1 MAITLYQSCGFETA
15 DSTELRTAT
24 SIGYETTVVKTGDY
38 SASVA
43 NGQGFT
49 MGQFDGTGRDAGGI
63 HCITFHWR
71 CTSVTTNGWF
81 QVLESY
87 ATDATGDVGMALAY
101 NDTTGNLEMYDEA
114 GYSSTPVAT
123 TSWTP
128 STDTWYHIAV
138 LWEPNVASGDYAVFI
153 DGTEMVSGTTGDF
166 LHATGNFDVYNFTGD
181 SDAGT
186 MYFDDVC
193 VWTGLESTDDYL
205 SSLYQPRIHRYRSTK
220 ASAVPDGP
228 ASPTT
233 LDAGTWSAAHGVSST
248 DTINAEY
255 TGGVSY
261 GTVNCDDAGGS
272 AGTGGPNTD
281 TEVGDYIVCTKIITR
296 ASRSGGGG
304 TAQYVMAHGSQ
315 STSSVT
321 GGVTADSGTLDVS
334 SEMTTGG
341 GIRYSRDGTHLYV
354 NDGLSGSGITYQYDL
369 TTAWDL
375 STASYAS
382 KSLDASSYVTGF
394 PSLEISSNGSYVFI
408 GDTGTDDIFTFT
420 LSTPWDLST
429 GSYTR
434 TKAGTVLDGIAF
446 SEDGLESVTTNNG
459 TAPLRQTYTT
469 AWDTSTWTS
478 TATGVTTPDNPL
490 IAIQWSENGRYLL
503 SKRSGLIE
511 VYHCTRAFDVRSMQ
525 ATPIGVNPF
534 DPYSDATSVGAACF
548 GKGGEKLVILE
559 STPSSSGNGLVKQYT
574 LSTPYSAWNTDASF
588 KSTSMTVS
596 GDLNLDTSLANYVT
610 YSETVFPR
618 TNEYLAIGIEKDGGG
633 QDYDV
638 AWQVG
643 QVISVLDPPVTAT
656 NRTVTQDR
664 EGAGDLT
671 SMTFTENAAT
681 ITIGTPRNVTCT
693 TEAVSMTES
702 AAQVATDT
710 RNIVAAPKQWKKW
723 KGLDFQTVTFDASEW
738 QNPNA
743 YDTIANAFDGSI
755 STYCV
760 AQWENAV
767 DYDDSQMGRGIS
779 TKLGPIGAASDVP
792 LRVEV
797 RAYVSNTADIKL
809 YTIFQDTTAFDFSNG
824 TPESHSERGATQ
836 LAAISDPTGAW
847 SDWQVVP
854 GGIWGWDDPHNNTAT
869 EPLSW
874 DAINNDLS
882 IGFLAPNG
890 SSPRIHAIELR
901 VTSGP
906 SDAITVGYF
915 DGSGGAPDQTST
927 TDWTNMTN
935 ADDGSL
941 TTWCSAV
948 ENNAGWMQLY
958 GTNLTQPAGASDEIL
973 GIYYRIHGR
982 LTWSNGATEGCGLNV
997 GIGADGY
1004 LPADNI
1010 PVLDSEGASNYG
1022 FVIYNEYHFSNVNSH
1037 AIETS
1042 NSAFWSP
1049 WYEVDLT
1056 SVKWSDGA
1064 DKSINYLS
1072 WDRLGEINATI
1083 ASTSGFPNTTVEVA
1097 KFEVAV
1103 LAAPTNAKRRGSL
1116 TKFNRVVTGT
1126 TETIALDGT
1135 NYPAT
1140 VSRARGVNQ
1149 DNAQPGDLTTIS
1161 MTENAATVSF
1171 ATHRTVTG
1179 LTEEIT
1185 MPATGS
1191 LNLARGVSSSPEAL
1205 QLAEVASTT
1214 NASRVTSG
1222 VTEVLSSTS
1231 AGTNVETARGVQSG
1245 TEALS
1250 MASTGAVN
1258 RARNKASATEQVTMP
1273 GTLATISTSANLDV
1287 TCTTEAISFTETPAS
1302 VNGTRI
1308 AAATAEITAFVENA
1322 STVNTE
1328 RSVSATTETLALTD
1342 NDSTVNLARNKVSP
1356 TEAIS
1361 LVEGSST
1368 VDRQRGVNAGTEALS
1383 LTESAAN
1390 VNGKRIAAASAE
1402 LTALAE
1408 NTANINRARDT
1419 IGVTE
1424 SVTISENASVVD
1436 RQRGVNA
1443 GTEAVVMAESL
1454 STVTRGSNLDV
1465 TCTTEAITLAENAAT
1480 ISADRAVNATTEVVS
1495 LDALASD
1502 TNFNR
1507 TVLTTSESVVM
1518 TESQATVDTAASNN
1532 PRNVTCTTEA
1542 VSFAEAAS
1550 TANLA
1555 RNKVSPTEA
1564 ITLAGVP
1571 AGVNGVRIVGSS
1583 VALSALAESGATVNL
1598 SRTVTSLT
1606 DELVMTEVLASVST
1620 SSNRIVNATT
1630 EQLSVQESSA
1640 ASNQTRGV
1648 SSSTEVLAF
1657 AEQSSSIQVLRNVVA
1672 TTEQL
1677 ALAEAGATVLTT
1689 RDVIGL
1695 TSSLLMTESAG
1706 QVFRGANLDVTGTT
1720 QAIAFTETAAAV
1732 AFPRNVSGLT
1742 EQISLVTV
1750 PSTLNRPWLVTCT
1763 TEELS
1768 FTEGLAK
1775 VAKTRTGAMP
1785 GSIIWVHPE
1794 TKPVWVSD

>member
-1 MAITLYQSCGFETA
+1 MAITLFQSCGFETA

-49 MGQFDGTGRDAGGI
+49 LGPFDGTGRDAGGI

-81 QVLESY
+81 QFLESY

-123 TSWTP
+123 ISWTP
-128 STDTWYHIAV
+128 SVDTWYHIAV
-138 LWEPNVASGDYAVFI
+138 MWEPNVASGDYAVFI

-181 SDAGT
+181 TDAGT
-186 MYFDDVC
+186 QYFDDVC
-193 VWTGLESTDDYL
+193 VWTGLESTADYL

-220 ASAVPDGP
+220 ASATPDGP
-228 ASPTT
+228 ASPTNLST
-233 LDAGTWSAAHGVSST
+233 GTWAAIHGLSST
-248 DTINAEY
+248 DTVNGDY
-255 TGGVSY
+255 PGGVSY
-261 GTVNCDDAGGS
+261 GTVNTDDAGGS

-281 TEVGDYIVCTKIITR
+281 TEVGDYIVCTKVITR
-296 ASRSGGGG
+296 AKRSGGGG

-315 STSSVT
+315 TATSVT

-334 SEMTTGG
+334 SQMTTGG

-394 PSLEISSNGSYVFI
+394 PSLEMSSNGSYVFI

-429 GSYTR
+429 GSWTR

-469 AWDTSTWTS
+469 AWDTDTWTS
-478 TATGVTTPDNPL
+478 TATGVTTPDNAL

-503 SKRSGLIE
+503 SKNSGVLN

-534 DPYSDATSVGAACF
+534 DPYTDATSVGAACF
-548 GKGGEKLVILE
+548 GKEGEKLVILE
-559 STPSSSGNGLVKQYT
+559 ATPSSSGNGLVKQYT

-596 GDLNLDTSLANYVT
+596 ADLNLDTAMTNYET

-618 TNEYLAIGIEKDGGG
+618 TNEYLAIGFEKDGGG

-643 QVISVLDPPVTAT
+643 QVISVLDPPVTVT
-656 NRTVTQDR
+656 NRTVTQNR

-681 ITIGTPRNVTCT
+681 VTIGTPRNVTCT

-710 RNIVAAPKQWKKW
+710 RNIVAAPKAWKKW

-738 QNPNA
+738 QNPSATDN
-743 YDTIANAFDGSI
+743 IANAFDGAI
-755 STYCV
+755 GTYCV
-760 AQWENAV
+760 VQWESSTTETNV
-767 DYDDSQMGRGIS
+767 QIGRGIS

-792 LRVEV
+792 LRVEA
-797 RAYVSNTADIKL
+797 RAYVSNTADIEL
-809 YTIFQDTTAFDFSNG
+809 FAIFEDTDNFDFTGG
-824 TPESHSERGATQ
+824 TNESHRRLGASAFATV
-836 LAAISDPTGAW
+836 SDASGAW
-847 SDWQVVP
+847 SDWQVVD
-854 GGIWGWDDPHNNTAT
+854 GGIWGWANPHSNTET

-874 DAINNDLS
+874 DAINNKLTM
-882 IGFLAPNG
+882 GFLAPNG

-915 DGSGGAPDQTST
+915 DGSNGAPTQTST
-927 TDWTNMTN
+927 TDWTSMTN
-935 ADDGSL
+935 ADDGS
-941 TTWCSAV
+941 TTTFAFAD
-948 ENNAGWMQLY
+948 ENNVGWMNLY
-958 GTNLTQPAGASDEIL
+958 GNNLTQPAGASDEIL
-973 GIYYRIHGR
+973 GVYYRAVGR
-982 LTWSNGATEGCGLNV
+982 LSWTNGATEGTGLHV
-997 GIGADGY
+997 GVGPAGF
-1004 LPADNI
+1004 LPADKV
-1010 PVLDSEGASNYG
+1010 PVNADTTAGRGNYG
-1022 FVIYNEYHFSNVNSH
+1022 FLIYNEYFLDNIRCHTIN
-1037 AIETS
+1037 TS
-1042 NSAFWSP
+1042 NSTFHTP
-1049 WYEVDLT
+1049 WYHLDDD
-1056 SVKWSDGA
+1056 SVKWVDNGLDYRTWA
-1064 DKSINYLS
+1064 NIGDM
-1072 WDRLGEINATI
+1072 DAVV
-1083 ASTSGFPNTTVEVA
+1083 ASVGGFPNTKAEIA
-1097 KFEVAV
+1097 KIEIAV
-1103 LAAPTNAKRRGSL
+1103 LSAPTNAKRRGSL
-1116 TKFNRVVTGT
+1116 TKFNRIVTGT

-1171 ATHRTVTG
+1171 ATHRIVTG
-1179 LTEEIT
+1179 LTEAIT

-1258 RARNKASATEQVTMP
+1258 RARNKASATEQITMP
-1273 GTLATISTSANLDV
+1273 GTLATISTSTNLDV

-1342 NDSTVNLARNKVSP
+1342 NDSTVAFGRSVAAT
-1356 TEAIS
+1356 TESIS

-1454 STVTRGSNLDV
+1454 STVTRGANLDV
-1465 TCTTEAITLAENAAT
+1465 TCTTEAITLAENAAA

-1507 TVLTTSESVVM
+1507 AVLATSESVVM

-1583 VALSALAESGATVNL
+1583 VALSALVESGATVNL

-1606 DELVMTEVLASVST
+1606 DELVMTEALASVST
-1620 SSNRIVNATT
+1620 SSNRVVTATS
-1630 EQLSVQESSA
+1630 EAISLSSSSASVQS
-1640 ASNQTRGV
+1640 TRNV

-1775 VAKTRTGAMP
+1775 IDKTRTGAMP

>member
-1 MAITLYQSCGFETA
+1 MAITLFQSCGFETA

-24 SIGYETTVVKTGDY
+24 SLTYNSTNQVTGDY
-38 SASVA
+38 CGQFAS
-43 NGQGFT
+43 GGGFT
-49 MGQFDGTGRDAGGI
+49 MGTFDGTGRDAGGLHAVSFQI
-63 HCITFHWR
+63 RWSAVESGTNWGGILEAYYTGNGN
-71 CTSVTTNGWF
+71 TT
-81 QVLESY
+81 
-87 ATDATGDVGMALAY
+87 AALAY
-101 NDTTGNLEMYDEA
+101 NHSTGNLEFYDGENNFSTTA
-114 GYSSTPVAT
+114 GTYA
-123 TSWTP
+123 WTP
-128 STDTWYHIAV
+128 SNNTWYHMCLV
-138 LWEPNVASGDYAVFI
+138 WEPNVASGDWAVYI
-153 DGTEMVSGTTGDF
+153 DDAEVMSGTGADFDRVGGDY
-166 LHATGNFDVYNFTGD
+166 DVYNWYGD
-181 SDAGT
+181 TDFGT
-186 MYFDDVC
+186 TYIDDV
-193 VWTGLESTDDYL
+193 VIHTGLLETTDYET
-205 SSLYQPRIHRYRSTK
+205 SCFRPRVHRYRSTK
-220 ASAVPDGP
+220 ASATPDGP
-228 ASPTT
+228 ASPTNLST
-233 LDAGTWSAAHGVSST
+233 GTWSAIHGVSST
-248 DTINAEY
+248 DTVNGDY
-255 TGGVSY
+255 PGGVSY
-261 GTVNCDDAGGS
+261 GTVNTDDAGGS

-281 TEVGDYIVCTKIITR
+281 TEVGDYITCTKIITR
-296 ASRSGGGG
+296 AKRSGGGG
-304 TAQYVMAHGSQ
+304 TNHYVMAHGSQ
-315 STSSVT
+315 TATSVT

-334 SEMTTGG
+334 SQMTTGG

-394 PSLEISSNGSYVFI
+394 PSLEISSDGKYVFI
-408 GDTGTDDIFTFT
+408 GDSGTDDIFTFT
-420 LSTPWDLST
+420 LSTAWDLST

-434 TKAGTVLDGIAF
+434 TWSGTVLDGVAF

-469 AWDTSTWTS
+469 AWDTSTATS
-478 TATGVTTPDNPL
+478 TATDVTTPDNAL
-490 IAIQWSENGRYLL
+490 LAIQWSENGRYLL
-503 SKRSGLIE
+503 SKRSGALD

-525 ATPIGVNPF
+525 ATPIGVNSF
-534 DPYSDATSVGAACF
+534 DPYTDATSVGAACF
-548 GKGGEKLVILE
+548 GKGGDKLVILE

-596 GDLNLDTSLANYVT
+596 ANLGLTTTITNYET

-618 TNEYLAIGIEKDGGG
+618 TNEYLAIGFEKDGGG

-638 AWQVG
+638 CWQVG
-643 QVISVLDPPVTAT
+643 QVISVMNAPVTVT
-656 NRTVTQDR
+656 HRTVTQNR

-681 ITIGTPRNVTCT
+681 VTIGTPRNVTCT

-702 AAQVATDT
+702 AALVATDT

-738 QNPNA
+738 QNPTA
-743 YDTIANAFDGSI
+743 YDNIANAFDGSI
-755 STYCV
+755 GTYCV
-760 AQWENAV
+760 VQWENAV
-767 DYDDSQMGRGIS
+767 DYADSQMGRGIS
-779 TKLGPIGAASDVP
+779 TKLGPIGAATDVP

-915 DGSGGAPDQTST
+915 DGSGGAPTQTST

-941 TTWCSAV
+941 TTWASAV
-948 ENNAGWMQLY
+948 ENNAGWMNLY

-1010 PVLDSEGASNYG
+1010 PVLDDEGASNYG
-1022 FVIYNEYHFSNVNSH
+1022 FLIYNEYHYSNVTSH

-1056 SVKWSDGA
+1056 SPKWSDGA

-1072 WDRLGEINATI
+1072 WDRLDEINATV
-1083 ASTSGFPNTTVEVA
+1083 ASTSGFPNTTVEIA

-1171 ATHRTVTG
+1171 ATNRIVTG

-1191 LNLARGVSSSPEAL
+1191 LNLARGVSSTTEAVL
-1205 QLAEVASTT
+1205 LTDNDSTT

-1258 RARNKASATEQVTMP
+1258 RARNKASATEQITMP
-1273 GTLATISTSANLDV
+1273 GTLATISTSTNLDV

-1322 STVNTE
+1322 STVNAE
-1328 RSVSATTETLALTD
+1328 RSVSATTETLSLAD

-1383 LTESAAN
+1383 LTES
-1390 VNGKRIAAASAE
+1390 
-1402 LTALAE
+1402 
-1408 NTANINRARDT
+1408 
-1419 IGVTE
+1419 
-1424 SVTISENASVVD
+1424 
-1436 RQRGVNA
+1436 
-1443 GTEAVVMAESL
+1443 L
-1454 STVTRGSNLDV
+1454 STVTRGANLDI
-1465 TCTTEAITLAENAAT
+1465 TCTTEAITLAENAAA
-1480 ISADRAVNATTEVVS
+1480 ISADRAVNATTESVTFDS
-1495 LDALASD
+1495 LTSD

-1507 TVLTTSESVVM
+1507 TILTLSESVVM

-1606 DELVMTEVLASVST
+1606 DELVMTEALASVST

-1640 ASNQTRGV
+1640 VSNQTRGV

-1695 TSSLLMTESAG
+1695 TSSLLMTETAA

-1775 VAKTRTGAMP
+1775 IDKTRTGAMP